1 MLLYVLCEN
10 EPAVYSR
17 QSGVG
22 VGVGVYV
29 IVGVSVSVGV
39 IDGVNVSV
47 GRGVLVGTVGMA
59 MLNGVLMARTAR
71 KFSTMP
77 SRYEAR

>member
-1 MLLYVLCEN
+1 M
-10 EPAVYSR
+10 
-17 QSGVG
+17 G

-29 IVGVSVSVGV
+29 TVGVNVSVGV

-47 GRGVLVGTVGMA
+47 GGGVLVGTVGIA
-59 MLNGVLMARTAR
+59 MLSGVLMARTAR